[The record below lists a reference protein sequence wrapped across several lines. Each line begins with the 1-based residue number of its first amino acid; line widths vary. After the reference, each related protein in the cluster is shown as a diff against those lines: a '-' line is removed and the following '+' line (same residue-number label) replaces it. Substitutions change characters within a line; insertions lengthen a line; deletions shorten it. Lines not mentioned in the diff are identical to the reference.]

1 MIWLDQANRWEQVSS
16 ETQKK
21 QQQNQLNLSQKY
33 QDALHY
39 KRNQIRIRDLHL
51 MLRDCTDG
59 PCLNTVVS
67 NYRELVHKRFGADVD
82 TTRLSRTPF
91 FYAYN
96 TPELLRV
103 NSPWFADTTH
113 RQTYLH
119 QSWGNSGNQSKR
131 MLVCVTATIP
141 TLNMPLVMFHAY
153 VHQFFDSITYLFDPQ
168 KDGYQTSNAE
178 ISSSVR
184 RLVEQLKP
192 QTLGFLG
199 VSSGAAMAIRL
210 GQQHPGSRTVASSP
224 VLNNDADVATYLTT
238 TPQDE
243 LGQKLAILY
252 ANNATDL
259 PYRALFES
267 LNQSNDTIAH
277 NLSAISPSH
286 ATLASTTV
294 NGLIVQLMAWLNH
307 SSAKAFT
314 AT

>member
-1 MIWLDQANRWEQVSS
+1 MVKS
-16 ETQKK
+16 
-21 QQQNQLNLSQKY
+21 
-33 QDALHY
+33 
-39 KRNQIRIRDLHL
+39 
-51 MLRDCTDG
+51 
-59 PCLNTVVS
+59 
-67 NYRELVHKRFGADVD
+67 YRELVDKRFGADVEV
-82 TTRLSRTPF
+82 TRLSRTPF

-96 TPELLRV
+96 TPELLRRD
-103 NSPWFADTTH
+103 SPWFADTTH
-113 RQTYLH
+113 RQTYLY
-119 QSWGNSGNQSKR
+119 QSWCKSDNHSKR

-153 VHQFFDSITYLFDPQ
+153 AHQFFDSITYLFDPQ
-168 KDGYQTSNAE
+168 KDGYQTSNAQ
-178 ISSSVR
+178 ISDSVG

-224 VLNNDADVATYLTT
+224 VLKDDEDVATYLTT

-267 LNQSNDTIAH
+267 LNQANNTIAH
-277 NLSAISPSH
+277 NLSDISPSH
-286 ATLASTTV
+286 ATLATTTV
-294 NGLIVQLMAWLNH
+294 NGLFTQLMSWLNH
-307 SSAKAFT
+307 SSANAMST
-314 AT
+314 A

>member
-1 MIWLDQANRWEQVSS
+1 MIWLDQAKGWDQASS
-16 ETQKK
+16 ETEKK
-21 QQQNQLNLSQKY
+21 QQQNQLNLSQKF
-33 QDALHY
+33 QDALHN

-51 MLRDCTDG
+51 MLRDCADG

-67 NYRELVHKRFGADVD
+67 NYRELVHKRFGADVKA
-82 TTRLSRTPF
+82 TRLSRTPF

-103 NSPWFADTTH
+103 NSPWFADTTQ

-119 QSWGNSGNQSKR
+119 QSGGDSGNHSKR

-141 TLNMPLVMFHAY
+141 TLNMPLVMFHSYA
-153 VHQFFDSITYLFDPQ
+153 HKFFDSITYLFDPK
-168 KDGYQTSNAE
+168 KDGYQTGNAE
-178 ISSSVR
+178 ISDSVG

-192 QTLGFLG
+192 ETVGFLG

-238 TPQDE
+238 TPQEE
-243 LGQKLAILY
+243 LGQKIAILY

-267 LNQSNDTIAH
+267 LNQTNNTIAH
-277 NLSAISPSH
+277 DLSAISPSH

-294 NGLIVQLMAWLNH
+294 NGLFGHLMAWLNH
-307 SSAKAFT
+307 SSAKAIT
-314 AT
+314 AA